1 MRSRSP
7 AGSSTP
13 TSKRT
18 DRLRD
23 PRFIPPPFRHRGR
36 LFVLVAIL
44 IPIAGIWVIEA
55 FTAPSPLL
63 RIVLRSLPVLPVAIW
78 TLWFDRSRPF
88 EGRPAAVRL
97 TARVGLLVLAMV
109 FAIAILGIGLNWIYD
124 PNRVI

>member
-18 DRLRD
+18 ERLRD
-23 PRFIPPPFRHRGR
+23 PRFV
-36 LFVLVAIL
+36 VLVAIL
-44 IPIAGIWVIEA
+44 IPIAGVWVIEA
-55 FTAPSPLL
+55 FTAPNPLV
-63 RIVLRSLPVLPVAIW
+63 RIILRSLPVLPLAIW

-88 EGRPAAVRL
+88 ERRPAAIRL
-97 TARVGLLVLAMV
+97 TGRLGLLVLAMV
-109 FAIAILGIGLNWIYD
+109 VAIAILGIGLSWLYD

>member
-18 DRLRD
+18 ERLRD
-23 PRFIPPPFRHRGR
+23 PRFIPPSSPHRGR
-36 LFVLVAIL
+36 LFVLAVIL
-44 IPIAGIWVIEA
+44 IPVAAVYVIEA
-55 FTAPSPLL
+55 FTAPNPLV
-63 RIVLRSLPVLPVAIW
+63 RIVLRSLPVLPVAVW

-88 EGRPAAVRL
+88 EGRPAAIRL
-97 TARVGLLVLAMV
+97 SGRLAVLLLVMG
-109 FAIAILGIGLNWIYD
+109 FAIVVLGIALNWLYD